1 MFKSAWWLPNGH
13 FQTLWPAL
21 FRQPVN
27 AIELNRER
35 LELPDGDFLD
45 LDWIGKGKGPIVLL
59 LHGLEGSIDSHYAK
73 GMLRTIER
81 EGWRGVFMSFRGCSG
96 EVNRLARAY
105 HSGDTGDLSLVINLL
120 RAREPETKLAA
131 IGFSLGGNVLLKW
144 LGETGENNPL
154 TVAAAVSVPFELAK
168 SITRISSGFSRVYQK
183 HLLNCLQKKF
193 NSKVE
198 ANSTVMK
205 TFSDLPN
212 IKSIYEFDDKITAPL
227 HGFLSA
233 DDYYEKC
240 SSRQFLHSI
249 RTPTLLIQSRDD
261 PFMPKDLMPERYE
274 LSPMITLELT
284 EKGGHVGFVTGRV
297 PWRAE
302 YWLEQ
307 RIPDYLRAFI

>member
-13 FQTLWPAL
+13 LQTLWPHL
-21 FRQPVN
+21 FRQKVN
-27 AIELNRER
+27 SIELNRER

-45 LDWIGKGKGPIVLL
+45 LDWIGAGKGPIVLL
-59 LHGLEGSIDSHYAK
+59 LHGLEGSIESHYAK
-73 GMLRTIER
+73 GMLRAIER
-81 EGWRGVFMSFRGCSG
+81 KGWRGVFMSFRGCSG

-105 HSGDTGDLSLVINLL
+105 HSGDTTDLSLVIELL
-120 RAREPETKLAA
+120 RAREPETALAA

-144 LGETGENNPL
+144 LGETGAANPL
-154 TVAAAVSVPFELAK
+154 MAATAVSVPFELAK
-168 SITRISSGFSRVYQK
+168 SVKRISSGFSLVYQK
-183 HLLNCLQKKF
+183 HLLNCLQEKF
-193 NSKVE
+193 YSKLE
-198 ANSTVMK
+198 ANTISMQS
-205 TFSDLPN
+205 FADLPA
-212 IKSIYEFDDKITAPL
+212 IKTIYEFDDKITAPL

-240 SSRQFLHSI
+240 SSRQFLHAI

-261 PFMPKDLMPERYE
+261 PFMPEDLLPERYE

-284 EKGGHVGFVTGRV
+284 EKGGHVGFVTGSA

-307 RIPDYLRAFI
+307 RIPDYLQAFI